1 MKELQTFYN
10 FRNEWNNRFE
20 SKYPIQNEI
29 LAKADTLNN
38 RTCPIPVR
46 PAESSIAE
54 RPSASGEEFLNDLTI
69 IQHTELEKT

>member
-1 MKELQTFYN
+1 MKELQAFYN

-38 RTCPIPVR
+38 RTCPISVR
-46 PAESSIAE
+46 PAEPLIAE
-54 RPSASGEEFLNDLTI
+54 RQSASGEQFLHDWAI
-69 IQHTELEKT
+69 IQHTELE